1 MKNNKKILTIV
12 IVVILLLVGALAGVA
27 YAYFYTDVFK
37 SDKQKFFKYMSRNIE
52 NVSSLKSEELTKY
65 IEKKKTQAYDNN
77 GEFYTTVDEKTAS
90 SYMPSKKVYDE
101 VEKFKVTFQ
110 GQKDIA
116 NNYMHDTV
124 NLQYSN
130 GEKMTFEIARQD
142 DYYGIKVDTILKKFL
157 AIENNNLK
165 DFAKNLGVQDTSTIP
180 DKIEMKN
187 YDKYKFTDE
196 ELKIIKTK
204 LYQIVDENLQETM
217 FREEKNDS
225 YAKYTLTLTI
235 GQVEDIFSKIY
246 KALVNDETVTGK
258 IKEVLV
264 QELEMTEQE
273 AQEKINELKEAA
285 DRSLENVK
293 EEKDET
299 IETDLISINVYK
311 DKANK
316 GNIPS
321 IEIISKENRI
331 SLGISENRLTFKFDE
346 GTKDGETIVYN
357 PFLSAIIEKITESQD
372 IAYAIDVSI
381 SNNFMNIDLN
391 EKINFAGI
399 LSGQDS
405 VKEEVTFGAKIGNNE
420 GNISQMQYTYL
431 NNVKFNSDIAKEDM
445 KSNSIK
451 INNYNAEKLQTTFD
465 KLTSLI
471 DTLNKKQ
478 MQSLG
483 LEANQNPILYMT
495 PLITYLRFPF
505 SVHSDAQNAIN
516 TANLSEQ
523 EMMMFNNKFIPYEG
537 NEITGIR
544 VNSLIQQV
552 LATNTMLKNDDTRN
566 IEEIALYIDS
576 REYKEGNSAV
586 ETTKKYKVE
595 LKYKNGYVNQIN
607 VTTNL
612 D

>member
-1 MKNNKKILTIV
+1 MKNGKKTLTIV

-27 YAYFYTDVFK
+27 YSYFFTDIFK
-37 SDKQKFFKYMSRNIE
+37 SDKQKFFKYMSQNLE
-52 NVSSLKSEELTKY
+52 NVSSLKSEELIKY
-65 IEKKKTQAYDNN
+65 IEKKNTQAYENN

-101 VEKFKVTFQ
+101 VGKFKITFQ

-116 NNYMHDTV
+116 NNYMHDIV

-130 GEKMTFEIARQD
+130 GEKMTFEFAKQD

-157 AIENNNLK
+157 ALENNNLK
-165 DFAKNLGVQDTSTIP
+165 DFAKNIGIQDVSTIP
-180 DKIEMKN
+180 DKIEMKK
-187 YDKYKFTDE
+187 YEKYKFTDE
-196 ELKIIKTK
+196 ELKNIKTK
-204 LYQIVDENLQETM
+204 LYQILDENLQDTM

-225 YAKYTLTLTI
+225 YVKYTLTLTI

-299 IETDLISINVYK
+299 IETDLISVNVYK

-331 SLGISENRLTFKFDE
+331 SLGISENRLSFKFDE
-346 GTKDGETIVYN
+346 GTKDGETTVYN
-357 PFLSAIIEKITESQD
+357 PLLSAIIEKITESQD
-372 IAYAIDVSI
+372 IVYAIDVSI

-399 LSGQDS
+399 LSDQDS
-405 VKEEVTFGAKIGNNE
+405 VKEEVSFEAKFGNTE
-420 GNISQMQYTYL
+420 GNISKLQYDYL
-431 NNVKFNSDIAKEDM
+431 NNIKFNNNIAKVDLN
-445 KSNSIK
+445 SNSTK
-451 INNYNAEKLQTTFD
+451 INNYNTEKLQTTLQ
-465 KLTSLI
+465 KLSSLI

-495 PLITYLRFPF
+495 PFFTPF
-505 SVHSDAQNAIN
+505 MGQNNALEKAQ
-516 TANLSEQ
+516 S
-523 EMMMFNNKFIPYEG
+523 
-537 NEITGIR
+537 
-544 VNSLIQQV
+544 
-552 LATNTMLKNDDTRN
+552 ATNSQ
-566 IEEIALYIDS
+566 LYW
-576 REYKEGNSAV
+576 
-586 ETTKKYKVE
+586 
-595 LKYKNGYVNQIN
+595 
-607 VTTNL
+607 L
-612 D
+612 DFK